1 MPELLENK
9 YIYWLITGA
18 IALLGSAVIFF
29 LKRELNKL
37 DSRQKEQDN
46 RINDVEDKLN
56 KTISELPFLY
66 TLREDHIRSMAS
78 HDRKLDQIISLLMK
92 GGNQNG

>member
-1 MPELLENK
+1 MPELLDNK
-9 YIYWLITGA
+9 YVYWLITGA

-46 RINDVEDKLN
+46 RINDVEDKLIAAPPGE
-56 KTISELPFLY
+56 KY
-66 TLREDHIRSMAS
+66 TAEEMAAAI
-78 HDRKLDQIISLLMK
+78 HFQEQYYDTYIEAFE
-92 GGNQNG
+92 GE